1 MSGVYTIVS
10 HNAMRR
16 QQTKDIIK
24 FLKDNI
30 EPLDDNAYGLGYRAS
45 VYLTDGTFLP
55 CVIFRNPKTV
65 INLAIRRFKEE
76 QKGNG
81 IFNRASGVGYYNIV
95 KNFVT
100 NGNCINDYDIDRVE
114 KSKFA
119 FPLTIQSQIRGE
131 TTMGW
136 TGFATKMKDGR
147 HFGFGTTFHWEFF
160 QMPDGYSVDDIEEI
174 INHSY
179 VLKTGELRS
188 HKVPFFEHPVDYKDA
203 VIHRE
208 RPFFECY
215 IDNL

>member
-1 MSGVYTIVS
+1 
-10 HNAMRR
+10 MR
-16 QQTKDIIK
+16 QPHTEDIIK

-30 EPLDDNAYGLGYRAS
+30 EPLEDNAYGLGYRAS

-55 CVIFRNPKTV
+55 CVMFRNPKTV
-65 INLAIRRFKEE
+65 VNLAIRRFKEE
-76 QKGNG
+76 QSGKS
-81 IFNRASGVGYYNIV
+81 IFSRSSGLGYYNIV

-100 NGNCINDYDIDRVE
+100 NGNCINDYDVDRVE

-136 TGFATKMKDGR
+136 TGFAAKMRDGKY
-147 HFGFGTTFHWEFF
+147 FGFGTTFLYEFF
-160 QMPDGYSVDDIEEI
+160 QMPDGYSVDDIVEI

-188 HKVPFFEHPVDYKDA
+188 HQVPFFDYPDGYKDA
-203 VIHRE
+203 IIHRE
-208 RPFFECY
+208 RPYFECY

>member
-1 MSGVYTIVS
+1 M
-10 HNAMRR
+10 R
-16 QQTKDIIK
+16 QQQTEGIIK

-30 EPLDDNAYGLGYRAS
+30 EPLEDNAYGLGYRAS
-45 VYLTDGTFLP
+45 VFLTDGTFLP
-55 CVIFRNPKTV
+55 CVIFRNPKTIV
-65 INLAIRRFKEE
+65 NLAISRFKEE
-76 QKGNG
+76 QAGKS
-81 IFNRASGVGYYNIV
+81 IFSRSSGLGYYDIV
-95 KNFVT
+95 KTFVT

-119 FPLTIQSQIRGE
+119 FPLTIQNQIRGE

-136 TGFATKMKDGR
+136 TGFAAKMKDGKF
-147 HFGFGTTFHWEFF
+147 FGFGTSFHWEFF
-160 QMPDGYSVDDIEEI
+160 QIPEGYSVDDIEEI

-179 VLKTGELRS
+179 VLKTGELRN
-188 HKVPFFEHPVDYKDA
+188 HKVPFFEYPDDYKDA